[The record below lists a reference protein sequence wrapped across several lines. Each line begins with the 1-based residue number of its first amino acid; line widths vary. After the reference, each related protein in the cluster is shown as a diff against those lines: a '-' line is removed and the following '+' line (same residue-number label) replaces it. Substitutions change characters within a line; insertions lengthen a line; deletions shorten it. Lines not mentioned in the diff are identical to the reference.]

1 MGNSV
6 VVPIM
11 AEQIVKVNCPYLK
24 IGERVPNLAID
35 DSGMQLKFA

>member
-11 AEQIVKVNCPYLK
+11 AERIVKTNCSYLK
-24 IGERVPNLAID
+24 IGERVPNLVID

>member
-1 MGNSV
+1 MGNS

-11 AEQIVKVNCPYLK
+11 AEQIVKANCPYLK
-24 IGERVPNLAID
+24 IGERVPNLVID